1 MKSTDN
7 DSTKPKNGYVVKA
20 ATLCNRQHST
30 IASMIIVSILVLTT
44 ISYAL
49 ALAGVLT
56 LGAANAQV
64 DSATSSSNSN
74 TSSTATISSA
84 NNNPIITSSS
94 HIDSSPVV
102 AVIVITNDNQG
113 NPIFLPNSATIK
125 PGEEILVLNNDTK
138 PQMLLNGNGP
148 NDPLSGKLFSIGAI
162 NPKAFLEYGASNLQ
176 DGRYPFYLQSEPNV
190 KGELVVI
197 SPANK

>member
-7 DSTKPKNGYVVKA
+7 DSTKPKNGYVVQA
-20 ATLCNRQHST
+20 ANLCNIQHST
-30 IASMIIVSILVLTT
+30 IASMLIVSILVLAT
-44 ISYAL
+44 ISYTL
-49 ALAGVLT
+49 TLAGVLT

-102 AVIVITNDNQG
+102 AVIVITKDNQG

-176 DGRYPFYLQSEPNV
+176 DGRYSFYLQSEPNV
-190 KGELVVI
+190 KGELVVV
-197 SPANK
+197 SSANK